1 MKKIELELDPET
13 YNKIEKLS
21 QTHHCQVSDLIK
33 AMIEQ
38 LTQPEVMNDSLI
50 GQWSKDAELVD
61 QLIEDMLQHRN

>member
-1 MKKIELELDPET
+1 MKKIELELDQET
-13 YNKIEKLS
+13 YEKIEKLT
-21 QTHHCQVSDLIK
+21 QIHHCQLSELIT

-38 LTQPEVMNDSLI
+38 LTQPEILNDSFI